1 MLRLLDDDG
10 SSSSFLGYVASNK
23 LPHLISIGLRIKY
36 VSFSYGWPLVKL
48 RKQTRGSWND
58 RCTVSLFTFDGNN
71 KIGLLQFSLEPW
83 EKKRSVPVFPPIFLL
98 RTLQQRNGRKTPPV
112 QPGTLRKQEKCPGVP
127 PVFLLWTWQ
136 QRNERIFLVEGVI
149 ALIYRFFF
157 SHHFRH
163 HSHASSVQRRSMQTG
178 TADS

>member
-1 MLRLLDDDG
+1 MLLLLDDDG

-36 VSFSYGWPLVKL
+36 VSFSYRWPLVKL

-98 RTLQQRNGRKTPPV
+98 RTLQQRNGR
-112 QPGTLRKQEKCPGVP
+112 
-127 PVFLLWTWQ
+127 
-136 QRNERIFLVEGVI
+136 IFLVEGVI
-149 ALIYRFFF
+149 AIYRFFLLPSLSTSISRILGAKRINADRDSRQLASGQAGYYKCMYHCLSVLF
-157 SHHFRH
+157 SKPI
-163 HSHASSVQRRSMQTG
+163 QQT
-178 TADS
+178 ALFA

>member
-1 MLRLLDDDG
+1 MLLLLDDDG

-36 VSFSYGWPLVKL
+36 VSFSYRWPLVKL

-58 RCTVSLFTFDGNN
+58 RCTVSLFTFDGS

-83 EKKRSVPVFPPIFLL
+83 KNKRSVPVFPPIFLL

-112 QPGTLRKQEKCPGVP
+112 QPGTQGKQEKSPGVA
-127 PVFLLWTWQ
+127 PVFLL
-136 QRNERIFLVEGVI
+136 
-149 ALIYRFFF
+149 
-157 SHHFRH
+157 
-163 HSHASSVQRRSMQTG
+163 
-178 TADS
+178 